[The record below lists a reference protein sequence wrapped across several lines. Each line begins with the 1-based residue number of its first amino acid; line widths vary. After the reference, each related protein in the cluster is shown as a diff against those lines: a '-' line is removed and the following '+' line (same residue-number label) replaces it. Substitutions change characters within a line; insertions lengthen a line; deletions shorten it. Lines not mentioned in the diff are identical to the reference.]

1 MIFENLHG
9 FLPNVVECVYF
20 SESQFPEYFPERKI
34 SGPEWWQ
41 PVLYDF
47 I

>member
-34 SGPEWWQ
+34 SGPEWWH